1 MEVTRTILMLSPFVF
16 ALAYYSFPQS
26 DSRGIIMWLW
36 AVSSVA
42 CLACGF
48 RIRRKHAGLAWACL
62 AIGCIQFV
70 LMTLLGLKPQKTRE
84 PVTLSVQAARP
95 KTLQATAATR
105 PS

>member
-1 MEVTRTILMLSPFVF
+1 MLSPFVF
-16 ALAYYSFPQS
+16 ALAYYRFPQS
-26 DSRGIIMWLW
+26 DSLGIITGLW

-62 AIGCIQFV
+62 AIGFIQLV
-70 LMTLLGLKPQKTRE
+70 LMTLPGLKPQKTRE
-84 PVTLSVQAARP
+84 PVTLSVQSARP
-95 KTLQATAATR
+95 NQTLQATAATR